1 MAPPP
6 QNSSSDLTV
15 GTRAA
20 GEMSP
25 WNMFTEAASHD
36 FYSDS
41 IQGRNGKNFLFQL
54 VSVYLDLGYEDENL
68 LHLNFYR
75 KCQRVEVNIYLSY
88 KICPSSSQ
96 STSHILSTT
105 WTEHHHHKLCSDQSD
120 HCPDYDVVVREVT
133 SFCNQDPLI
142 IFTRAAAASRE
153 PPGCF
158 YDKLVRVHDEQGWI
172 FVYLLILCL
181 FLFGLAWMIILN

>member
-1 MAPPP
+1 M
-6 QNSSSDLTV
+6 L
-15 GTRAA
+15 
-20 GEMSP
+20 
-25 WNMFTEAASHD
+25 TEAASHD

-54 VSVYLDLGYEDENL
+54 VSVYLDLGLGYEDENL

-88 KICPSSSQ
+88 KICPSSSE
-96 STSHILSTT
+96 STSSPQL
-105 WTEHHHHKLCSDQSD
+105 HHHHNLCTDQCYQ
-120 HCPDYDVVVREVT
+120 CPDYDVVVTEVT

-153 PPGCF
+153 QPRCF

-172 FVYLLILCL
+172 FVRL
-181 FLFGLAWMIILN
+181 FVDLVFSGSSAQVR

>member
-88 KICPSSSQ
+88 
-96 STSHILSTT
+96 
-105 WTEHHHHKLCSDQSD
+105 
-120 HCPDYDVVVREVT
+120 
-133 SFCNQDPLI
+133 
-142 IFTRAAAASRE
+142 
-153 PPGCF
+153 
-158 YDKLVRVHDEQGWI
+158 
-172 FVYLLILCL
+172 
-181 FLFGLAWMIILN
+181 

>member
-1 MAPPP
+1 MEKI
-6 QNSSSDLTV
+6 SSFN
-15 GTRAA
+15 
-20 GEMSP
+20 
-25 WNMFTEAASHD
+25 W
-36 FYSDS
+36 
-41 IQGRNGKNFLFQL
+41 
-54 VSVYLDLGYEDENL
+54 SVYNLDPGYEDEIL

-96 STSHILSTT
+96 STSSPQLHY
-105 WTEHHHHKLCSDQSD
+105 HHNLCTDQCY
-120 HCPDYDVVVREVT
+120 HCPDYDVVVTEVT

-153 PPGCF
+153 QPRCF

-172 FVYLLILCL
+172 FVYLLISCSRAHLLKFVKPSQSGL
-181 FLFGLAWMIILN
+181 FWLHCI

>member
-96 STSHILSTT
+96 STSSPPPQLHN
-105 WTEHHHHKLCSDQSD
+105 LCTDPSD
-120 HCPDYDVVVREVT
+120 HCPDYDVVTEVT

-181 FLFGLAWMIILN
+181 FLFGLTWMIILN

>member
-41 IQGRNGKNFLFQL
+41 IQGRNGKKFLFQL

-88 KICPSSSQ
+88 
-96 STSHILSTT
+96 
-105 WTEHHHHKLCSDQSD
+105 
-120 HCPDYDVVVREVT
+120 
-133 SFCNQDPLI
+133 
-142 IFTRAAAASRE
+142 
-153 PPGCF
+153 
-158 YDKLVRVHDEQGWI
+158 
-172 FVYLLILCL
+172 
-181 FLFGLAWMIILN
+181 